1 MRNYVMIMGL
11 GVFACGLSG
20 LSGCA
25 TVLSGTEQKVAV
37 TTTPSGATVEV
48 DGGARQVTPVDL
60 KLARRDDHT
69 LLISMPGY
77 QSERVSIRK
86 EFNPAFLGNILLGG
100 VVGGV
105 ADYAS
110 GAAASL
116 KPDKVNVV
124 LTRLKAGEIPS
135 VNEWNPPDKAPSNP
149 TTGAKGTPSSAPA
162 RSDGFMG

>member
-11 GVFACGLSG
+11 GLLTSG

-25 TVLSGTEQKVAV
+25 TVLSGTEQKVTV
-37 TTTPSGATVEV
+37 TTTPSGATVKV
-48 DGGARQVTPVDL
+48 DGSSRLTTPVDL

-77 QSERVSIRK
+77 HTERVSIRK

-116 KPDKVNVV
+116 KPDKVDVV
-124 LTRLKAGEIPS
+124 MKRLEPGEAPA
-135 VNEWNPPDKAPSNP
+135 VREWNPPAKSPSASSEKARGA
-149 TTGAKGTPSSAPA
+149 TTDAPG
-162 RSDGFMG
+162 RSDGFTG

>member
-11 GVFACGLSG
+11 GVLACG

-48 DGGARQVTPVDL
+48 DGGARQITPVDL

-77 QSERVSIRK
+77 HSERVSIKK
-86 EFNPAFLGNILLGG
+86 EFNPVFLGNILLGG
-100 VVGGV
+100 IVGGV

-116 KPDKVNVV
+116 KPDRVDVV
-124 LTRLKAGEIPS
+124 LTRLKTGEIPS
-135 VNEWNPPDKAPSNP
+135 VNEWNPPDKTPANP
-149 TTGAKGTPSSAPA
+149 TKETKGTPSGTPD
-162 RSDGFMG
+162 RSDGFVG